1 MAGKRR
7 TNGSKVNLTPDEIA
21 RAARCMMLGAQAHQ
35 RASAYCQD
43 NPTAKPPSMD
53 ALFFPAVAFELLLNS
68 IEQSLRL
75 ILFIQYLTPKPIHN
89 ISALY
94 KAVINRSGGKD
105 GIRSDIV
112 RRVTA
117 LGSSLG
123 MEVITEADIRA
134 CLRKHDS
141 SYSSF
146 RYFGLDDEGRS
157 TEKWEMKGYE
167 VNVLNCLAVAL
178 IALNHDALR
187 TRGIQTG
194 SSLRSVAEPDMTDE
208 QRELLVRMREQS
220 TR

>member
-1 MAGKRR
+1 
-7 TNGSKVNLTPDEIA
+7 
-21 RAARCMMLGAQAHQ
+21 
-35 RASAYCQD
+35 
-43 NPTAKPPSMD
+43 MD

-167 VNVLNCLAVAL
+167 VNVLNCLAAAL